1 MQQHTTVRPSAIAG
15 SWYPGTA
22 AELRRTVAGLIEQA
36 AVPTLPAAPL
46 ALITPHAGYNY
57 SGPTAARAYAT
68 VLGASFRRAI
78 LMGPLHRPLPGDIAP
93 FMIAGEDAYSTPLG
107 EVAVDHEFLHRIAKQ
122 VPALTMH
129 GDQEHSLEIQL
140 PFLQVA
146 LAPDFEIAPILF
158 GEYVGDPAALRHV
171 EQLAE
176 TLASAIHEVEG
187 ASLLVAS
194 TDLSH
199 LHNHRDVVTQDELL
213 VQAVRAYDV
222 DGLRNLL
229 FNRQAQACGALPL
242 LAAVQTA
249 RLLGATAIAVL
260 GYATSG
266 DVTGDRRPGTYT
278 VGYLAAAIHR

>member
-22 AELRRTVAGLIEQA
+22 QELRRTVAALIDQA
-36 AVPTLPAAPL
+36 GTPTLPSAPL
-46 ALITPHAGYNY
+46 AIITPHAGYNY

-68 VLGASFRRAI
+68 VLSASFRRAV
-78 LMGPLHRPLPGDIAP
+78 LMGPLHRPLRGDTAP

-107 EVAVDHEFLHRIAKQ
+107 DVAVDHEFLHRLAKQ
-122 VPALTMH
+122 VPALTVH

-146 LAPDFEIAPILF
+146 LAPGFEIAPILF
-158 GEYVGDPAALRHV
+158 SEYVGDPAALRHV

-176 TLASAIHEVEG
+176 ELASTIHEVEG
-187 ASLLVAS
+187 ESLLVAS

-199 LHNHRDVVTQDELL
+199 LHNHRDVVTQDERL
-213 VQAVRAYDV
+213 VEAMRSYDV
-222 DGLRNLL
+222 DALRSLL
-229 FNRQAQACGALPL
+229 LNGQAQACGALPL

-249 RLLGATAIAVL
+249 RLLGATGITVL